1 MCNVINIINLKKN
14 TVYENIIELSLFE
27 LIKRMKINNE
37 KLFFLSIILFL

>member
-37 KLFFLSIILFL
+37 KLFFLSIILFF

>member
-27 LIKRMKINNE
+27 LIEKMNE
-37 KLFFLSIILFL
+37 N

>member
-1 MCNVINIINLKKN
+1 MYNVINIINLKKN

-37 KLFFLSIILFL
+37 KLFFLSIILFF